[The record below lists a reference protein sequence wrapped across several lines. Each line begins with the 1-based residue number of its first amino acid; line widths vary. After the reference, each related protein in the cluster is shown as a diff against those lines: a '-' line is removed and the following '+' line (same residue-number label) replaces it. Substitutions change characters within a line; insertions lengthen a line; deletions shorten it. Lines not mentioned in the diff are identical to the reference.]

1 MIFLIHYDR
10 SAGETRELLEFTEH
24 IAASKAK
31 LSMEISLIGQKNGH
45 EVVLLEAENKADLM
59 KTHSRYFSNLRDIKI
74 QE

>member
-10 SAGETRELLEFTEH
+10 SAGLTRRLLEFNDH
-24 IAASKAK
+24 QSASKEK
-31 LSMEISLIGQKNGH
+31 LSMEIELIGEKNGH
-45 EVVLLEAENKADLM
+45 EVVLLEAENKDDLM